1 MKGTMS
7 LSKEI
12 DNWMGSLDLNSIE
25 ILYIYGLGLGFY
37 FEPLKGWLEEK
48 KERQVVF
55 IEDDLA
61 VISTFMQASLSQLL
75 PHPRLHLHFI
85 PHAKKWR
92 SSLKHLAQAFP
103 SDRIAFTTLHTNEK
117 ASKRKIAEMRLFMHK
132 ETARLN
138 TLYSEI
144 LNSHRLFSNI
154 YSNFKRLSESFLIN
168 HFKGRFANI
177 PAIVCGAGPSLTS
190 ATPIL
195 KQCEDRALIFAGGST
210 IPALGAEQVQ
220 PHLCVAIDPNPLEYE
235 RLKEAQAFQTPFI
248 FIARLFP
255 SLFSLLNG
263 PFGYMRSSMAV
274 AIEKSLGTQLN
285 LGEELIGSRLNSE
298 AFSVTTL
305 TIALAHYMGC
315 NPIILSGVDLA
326 FTNKKCYAEG
336 VGHSVSFDPLQK
348 KSRAIDQWIKKKD
361 REGKPLYTRV
371 GWMMEASAID
381 AYVRAHPET
390 LFINSTEGGLGFSNI
405 AYIPLDKAIEK
416 HGTHFYDLQ
425 ALLQTEIEDARLDSS
440 LSSQIEKWFEE
451 LRQSLERMGLILEE
465 MEKHPNSGKR
475 VVLEMDLQEEF
486 AFSHLFQAVDKVLER
501 LTQNSPEAA
510 LPEKLHH
517 YKAMLKSYLETLRA
531 STK

>member
-1 MKGTMS
+1 MH
-7 LSKEI
+7 LS
-12 DNWMGSLDLNSIE
+12 NGMRSLDLNSVE
-25 ILYIYGLGLGFY
+25 ILYIYGLGLGFD

-48 KERQVVF
+48 KERQLVL

-61 VISTFMQASLSQLL
+61 VSSIFMQAALAQLFH
-75 PHPRLHLHFI
+75 HPRLHLHFI
-85 PHAKKWR
+85 PRAKKWR
-92 SSLKHLAQAFP
+92 SSLRQLAQAFP
-103 SDRIAFTTLHTNEK
+103 SDRIAFTSLHAYPK

-138 TLYSEI
+138 ILYSEI

-168 HFKGRFANI
+168 HFKGRFADI
-177 PAIVCGAGPSLTS
+177 PAIICGAGPSLTS
-190 ATPIL
+190 AIPVL

-210 IPALGAEQVQ
+210 ITALGAEQVQ

-235 RLKEAQAFQTPFI
+235 RLKGAQAFQTPFI

-274 AIEKSLGTQLN
+274 AIEKSLGSQLN

-298 AFSVTTL
+298 ALSVTTL

-326 FTNKKCYAEG
+326 FTNKQCYAKG
-336 VGHSVSFDPLQK
+336 VDHSVSFNPSQK
-348 KSRAIDQWIKKKD
+348 ASRSIDQWIRKKD

-390 LFINSTEGGLGFSNI
+390 LFINSTEGGLGFSDIN
-405 AYIPLDKAIEK
+405 YLPLDKVIEK
-416 HGTHFYDLQ
+416 YGTRFYDLH
-425 ALLQTEIEDARLDSS
+425 ALLQTEIEAARLDAS
-440 LSSQIEKWFEE
+440 LSKQAEEWFQE
-451 LRQSLERMGLILEE
+451 LSHSLERMNRIVEE
-465 MEKHPNSGKR
+465 MEIHQNSGKR
-475 VVLEMDLQEEF
+475 VVLEMDFQEEF
-486 AFSHLFQAVDKVLER
+486 AFHHLFQAVDKVLER
-501 LTQNSPEAA
+501 LTQNSPEAT

-517 YKAMLKSYLETLRA
+517 YKLMIKSYLETLRA
-531 STK
+531 NVK